1 MAVAERTTTLLRP
14 GLSARIL
21 SVLDGLLLYTGLIG
35 LPAFSPEIL
44 EAGFRPEV
52 KSFSFLF
59 FFEVTRDSRA
69 GLSPF
74 VFCACAKLAR
84 HNISMSRQMMQAS
97 DAEI

>member
-1 MAVAERTTTLLRP
+1 
-14 GLSARIL
+14 
-21 SVLDGLLLYTGLIG
+21 VLDGLLLYTGLIG

-59 FFEVTRDSRA
+59 FFEVTRDSRT

-74 VFCACAKLAR
+74 VFCACAGLPAHSK
-84 HNISMSRQMMQAS
+84 STSKQTMQAS